1 VEVLREPEVR
11 DRNGYVSMI
20 KSNPVRLIITAT
32 LICATA
38 HSGAVTELLYDT
50 EPNDAPHQAVAMALP
65 SGKDSVRIIGE
76 LEGQDQDAYRIVVDE
91 DLAGRRFDLQIT
103 GRGGALTRLDIL
115 DFTELADGRGRIPA
129 ELTQR
134 PKLLMT
140 LKTTDGSRPAR
151 ADALLLAPGVYVL
164 GVSHSGGSGSYSVD
178 LSEHDDSRVSV
189 VGDDNSVDSP
199 QVASTR
205 GKTVV
210 WAQGETWFDFEIKDD
225 QAEQSW
231 SLDFQSPLGHPASLK
246 LLDAQDTELLSMETA
261 GGLPVH
267 RPGLSLDAGTYR
279 FRTEQEAAGVQIL
292 QFEAGAS
299 LPRDGREVEP
309 NDRYPNPIELG
320 QPLAGRF
327 DEGDT
332 DWLMFDV
339 SEDDVGRVFDLE
351 LSVDPQAEAEVCL
364 VRQSIVLN
372 HCVRGSDGMT
382 ALRTLGLTEGSYRLR
397 MHDRKKVGTD
407 WQLNW
412 IERGR
417 AGPGEE
423 VEPNDD
429 HRHAV
434 ALHERGFGRGHFNGR
449 ETDHWR
455 FSVRGEAQLWRLQLQ
470 GQDLFEL
477 TLKNSAGK
485 TIVSE
490 RAGNNNRVR
499 LDNVFL
505 MPGEYLLAA
514 TGTDSDYVL
523 RLVELGPP
531 PEGMEMEPNDEVAN
545 ANRLHFGVEHFG
557 TLAEKGDTDRYQ
569 FTLRGHERIRLTV
582 QPPVDGSMRG
592 ILGAGDEAIEI
603 SDIRNQGNPGEALRW
618 DMFLAPADYSL
629 TLTAGQVSDAEYT
642 VVMER
647 LDYLDRVADREPN
660 GHRNEAAPFPF
671 DGQLLG
677 SVGHSTSTEDWY
689 LLPIQDEAVVME
701 LPRQG
706 SVRTQLYGEADPES
720 DLLEYD
726 REQKLDRAEL
736 TPGQTHWLQVKG
748 KGEYHYD
755 LSALADLAET
765 GAEQPVELDL
775 RLDHDRI
782 AAFSPWA
789 QRLTGELTVTNPA
802 DQARTIILQT
812 HVTDV
817 RWQLDHS
824 PGPFELG
831 PKESTSIALTLDIP
845 PDIPA
850 LRPAR
855 LSVHAHDRQGSGQA
869 MHEITIDADAP
880 PVEPAF
886 HWAVPEALRGN
897 MNAAALNFGAE
908 PAASPNIDEGKL
920 EDTAT
925 LYDGLARVGRWTE
938 YQIPWKNHQLDSVA
952 QPTVRLAGSE
962 AIAIA
967 GFAINP
973 TANTLPQ
980 GFLRDFAV
988 AVSLDGE
995 HFDTVLTGKLE
1006 PIAEEQY
1013 FVLDAPVRARYARLL
1028 PLAPHYISSNYN
1040 HVRIGEFKVLAESG
1054 WRPQDGA
1061 FNLADPSFGGHL
1073 VWSDPWIRGS
1083 AFDQGILLADD
1094 KAPRLRLSG
1103 ETRATVVLGFHHARA
1118 ALIDSIGVLPWADAA
1133 EELQPVAVSVAVSD
1147 SSPVGPWRRLAESE
1161 LAAGETRIDFDEPAW
1176 ARYVKLDFDAPE
1188 AAASLQLPDRIAVYE
1203 TAGESILGEWG
1214 HYADIGPYEAS
1225 QVPEWSGLTGQPAN
1239 INRDTAVALGNG
1251 DSAPGR
1257 ALLDTWSAW
1266 YRLDAPADNNH
1277 LILRLSGTPSV
1288 EAKPRMVNAGG
1299 EAIELY
1305 ALEQS
1310 ATEHHWEA
1318 YVEPGQSYWV
1328 EVFEPP
1334 RSVIFS
1340 WDTSG
1345 SVTAYLP
1352 TIANALRTYAETIK
1366 PGRDEVNLLPFGRG
1380 APLLKN
1386 WQGHAYPLT
1395 KMLSAYPHD
1404 TSSSAAEMAVA
1415 VAAREMIGRP
1425 GKKAVL
1431 LLTDAATTTDASL
1444 WPALHEGQPQVF
1456 AMKLSSEGA
1465 FGGNPSTELDLMQ
1478 DWAQVRGGHFE
1489 YVTSLGALSNGFE
1502 RAVARLKAPVDF
1514 AIQAVFAT
1522 VEDPT
1527 PATIAIVSNKTGA
1540 DPSSRGA
1547 VEIILDASGSM
1558 LKRMGEQR
1566 RIDIAKAAIRRTV
1579 SDTMPDGMPLAL
1591 RVYGHREAGSC
1602 RTDLEIPLAP
1612 LEKNAFLAQ
1621 IEDIEAINLAKTPIA
1636 DSLAAVASDLKAAEG
1651 RRLVVL
1657 LTDGEET
1664 CDGDPAAE
1672 IEKLKESG
1680 FDVRVNIVGFAIND
1694 DELKRQFADW
1704 AEIGGG
1710 EYLDASDAEG
1720 LDAAV
1725 QQALQIPF
1733 VVIDAAGE
1741 EVARGLVDA
1750 DPVELPAGRYSVRI
1764 ESATPR
1770 VLNDIALAPGDG
1782 RVIELD

>member
-1 VEVLREPEVR
+1 
-11 DRNGYVSMI
+11 MI
-20 KSNPVRLIITAT
+20 SSDAVRLIITAT
-32 LICATA
+32 LICVTA
-38 HSGAVTELLYDT
+38 HSGAVTELLYDS
-50 EPNDAPHQAVAMALP
+50 EPNDAPHEAVAMALP
-65 SGKDSVRIIGE
+65 SGKDAVRIIGE

-91 DLAGRRFDLQIT
+91 DLAGRRFNLQIT
-103 GRGGALTRLDIL
+103 GRGGALTRLDIF

-129 ELTQR
+129 ELSQKPT
-134 PKLLMT
+134 LLMT
-140 LKTTDGSRPAR
+140 LKTTDGSRPGR
-151 ADALLLAPGVYVL
+151 ADGLLLAPGVYVL
-164 GVSHSGGSGSYSVD
+164 GVSHSGGEGSYSVD
-178 LSEHDDSRVSV
+178 IDQHDDSNVTV
-189 VGDDNSVDSP
+189 IGDNNSPDSP
-199 QVASTR
+199 QLASTR

-210 WAQGETWFDFEIKDD
+210 WTQGETWFDFEIKDE
-225 QAEQSW
+225 QAKESW
-231 SLDFQSPLGHPASLK
+231 DLAFQSPLGRPASLK
-246 LLDAQDTELLSMETA
+246 LLDAQDTELLTIDTA
-261 GGLPVH
+261 DGLPVH
-267 RPGLSLDAGTYR
+267 RPGLSLDAGRYR
-279 FRTEQEAAGVQIL
+279 FRTDQKAAGVQML
-292 QFEAGAS
+292 RFETGAP
-299 LPRDGREVEP
+299 LPREGREVEP
-309 NDRYPNPIELG
+309 NDRSPNPVELG
-320 QPLAGRF
+320 QSLAGRF
-327 DEGDT
+327 DDTDT
-332 DWLMFDV
+332 DWLSFEV
-339 SEDDVGRVFDLE
+339 GEADVGRVFDLE
-351 LSVDPQAEAEVCL
+351 LSVDPEAQAEVCL
-364 VRQSIVLN
+364 VRDAINLS
-372 HCVRGSDGMT
+372 HCVRGADGMT
-382 ALRTLGLTEGSYRLR
+382 ALRTIGLTQGSYRLR
-397 MHDRKKVGTD
+397 MHDRKRVGTD
-407 WQLNW
+407 WQLEW
-412 IERGR
+412 VEHSR

-429 HRHAV
+429 HGHAV

-470 GQDLFEL
+470 GKDLFEL

-490 RAGNNNRVR
+490 RAGNNSRVR

-514 TGTDSDYVL
+514 VGTDSDYVL

-569 FTLRGHERIRLTV
+569 FTLSGHERIRLTV

-603 SDIRNQGNPGEALRW
+603 SDIRSQGRPGEALQW

-671 DGQLLG
+671 DGQVLG
-677 SVGHSTSTEDWY
+677 SVGHSTSSEDWY

-706 SVRTQLYGEADPES
+706 TVRTQVYGEADPES

-736 TPGQTHWLQVKG
+736 APGQTHWLQVKG

-755 LSALADLAET
+755 LSALADLAGT
-765 GAEQPVELDL
+765 DAAQPVEVDL

-789 QRLTGELTVTNPA
+789 QRLAGELTVTNRA

-831 PKESTSIALTLDIP
+831 PEESTSIALTLDIP

-855 LSVHAHDRQGSGQA
+855 MSVHVHDKQGSGRA
-869 MHEITIDADAP
+869 MHEIAIDANAP
-880 PVEPAF
+880 PVEPVF
-886 HWAVPEALRGN
+886 HWPVPEALRGN
-897 MNAAALNFGAE
+897 MNAAASNFGAA
-908 PAASPNIDEGKL
+908 PAASPNIDEDKL

-938 YQIPWKNHQLDSVA
+938 YQIPWKNHQLDNVA

-962 AIAIA
+962 PIAVA

-995 HFDTVLTGKLE
+995 QFDTVLTGKLE

-1013 FVLDAPVRARYARLL
+1013 FVLDAPVHARYARLL
-1028 PLAPHYISSNYN
+1028 PLAPHYISSNYS
-1040 HVRIGEFKVLAESG
+1040 HVRIGEFKVLGESG
-1054 WRPQDGA
+1054 WRPHDEA
-1061 FNLADPSFGGHL
+1061 FNLADPNFGGHL
-1073 VWSDPWIRGS
+1073 VWSEPWIRGS

-1094 KAPRLRLSG
+1094 KAPKLRLSG

-1118 ALIDSIGVLPWADAA
+1118 ASIDGISVLPMAEASAD
-1133 EELQPVAVSVAVSD
+1133 LQPAAVSVAVSD
-1147 SSPVGPWRRLAESE
+1147 SSPIGPWRQLAEAE
-1161 LAAGETRIDFDEPAW
+1161 LAAGETRIDFDERAW
-1176 ARYVKLDFDAPE
+1176 ARYVKLDFEAPE

-1214 HYADIGPYEAS
+1214 HYTDIGPYEAS
-1225 QVPEWSGLTGQPAN
+1225 QAPEWSGLTGQPAN

-1266 YRLDAPADNNH
+1266 YRLDIPTDNNH
-1277 LILRLSGTPSV
+1277 LTLRLSGTPSV
-1288 EAKPRMVNAGG
+1288 EAKPRMMNAAG
-1299 EAIELY
+1299 EAVELY

-1345 SVTAYLP
+1345 SVAAYLP
-1352 TIANALRTYAETIK
+1352 TIANALRTYAETIE

-1386 WQGHAYPLT
+1386 WQGHAYPLM

-1404 TSSSAAEMAVA
+1404 TSSSDAERAVA
-1415 VAAREMIGRP
+1415 VAAEEMVDRP

-1431 LLTDAATTTDASL
+1431 LLTDAATITDASL
-1444 WPALHEGQPQVF
+1444 WPALHDGQPQVF

-1465 FGGNPSTELDLMQ
+1465 FGGNPFGELDLMQ
-1478 DWAQVRGGHFE
+1478 DWARVRGGHFD
-1489 YVTSLGALSNGFE
+1489 YVTSLGALSNGFD

-1514 AIQAVFAT
+1514 AIQAEFAK
-1522 VEDPT
+1522 VDDPT
-1527 PATIAIVSNKTGA
+1527 PATIAIVSSKTGA
-1540 DPSSRGA
+1540 DPGSRGA

-1579 SDTMPDGMPLAL
+1579 SDTLPDGMPLAL

-1602 RTDLEIPLAP
+1602 RTDLEVPLAP
-1612 LEKNAFLAQ
+1612 LDKSAFLAQ
-1621 IEDIEAINLAKTPIA
+1621 IEGIQAINLAKTPIA
-1636 DSLAAVASDLKAAEG
+1636 DSLAAVAADLKAAEG

-1664 CDGDPAAE
+1664 CDGDPATE

-1680 FDVRVNIVGFAIND
+1680 FEVRVNIVGFAIND

-1710 EYLDASDAEG
+1710 EYLDASDADG

-1750 DPVELPAGRYSVRI
+1750 DPIELPAGRYSVRI

-1770 VLNDIALAPGDG
+1770 QLNDITLAPGDG
-1782 RVIELD
+1782 RLIELD